1 MSPMGVVKGIS
12 WRWLGRLVLFSC
24 CRAAARAWMSA
35 EDMDVV
41 ASGVVVVGVAP
52 VVVVGVAPVVELGA
66 VLNSFTDLWALTA
79 KTLN

>member
-35 EDMDVV
+35 EDIDVV
-41 ASGVVVVGVAP
+41 ASG